1 MSRPSEF
8 TRQVVHTIVSRV
20 ALLPLGVIV
29 SALLARAL
37 GPAGRGELAVATAF
51 ATVCMQFGNLGLHT
65 SNTYFVARQRDLL
78 PTLTANTLALS
89 LGLGSLVALGIGIV
103 LTAFPGLA
111 PVHGAL
117 LGLSLVWVPL
127 GLASMLVQNL
137 LIGIQ
142 QVRVRNRVEIG
153 QQLIGILLLVGLLAL
168 GLATP
173 ASAYAASLLALVVAL
188 VWSLYRLGEHMDGR
202 LRPSF
207 DLLREHLRY
216 GLKSYF
222 TSLCAYLMLRV
233 DLLMI
238 QYMRGAEETGY
249 YSVAVNMADLIYM
262 IPATVSFILFP
273 QLSALSDPRQ
283 QWRRAVRV
291 TLQMA
296 ALLVPIALV
305 TSALA
310 PWVVRLLFGPEFL
323 PAVPAFRWLMPGIV
337 AYGATF
343 ALPFLMS
350 VGLPAPVLLIWAGL
364 VSLNVVLNWVLIG
377 RLGFVGASVSSSITY
392 VTCFVA
398 FTLYARR
405 VARDIAAAGRP

>member
-1 MSRPSEF
+1 M
-8 TRQVVHTIVSRV
+8 
-20 ALLPLGVIV
+20 

-51 ATVCMQFGNLGLHT
+51 ATVCMQLGNLGLHT

-89 LGLGSLVALGIGIV
+89 LGLGSLVALGIGAV
-103 LTAFPGLA
+103 LAAFPGLA

-153 QQLIGILLLVGLLAL
+153 QQLLGILLLLGLIGL

-173 ASAYAASLLALVVAL
+173 ARAYAASLLALVVAL
-188 VWSLYRLGEHMDGR
+188 LWSLYRLGEHIEGR
-202 LRPSF
+202 LRPSM

-233 DLLMI
+233 DLLMV
-238 QYMRGAEETGY
+238 QYMRGAEHIGY
-249 YSVAVNMADLIYM
+249 YSVAVNIADLIYM
-262 IPATVSFILFP
+262 IPATVSLILFP
-273 QLSALSDPRQ
+273 QLSAIADPR
-283 QWRRAVRV
+283 
-291 TLQMA
+291 
-296 ALLVPIALV
+296 
-305 TSALA
+305 SSGGA
-310 PWVVRLLFGPEFL
+310 P
-323 PAVPAFRWLMPGIV
+323 
-337 AYGATF
+337 
-343 ALPFLMS
+343 
-350 VGLPAPVLLIWAGL
+350 
-364 VSLNVVLNWVLIG
+364 
-377 RLGFVGASVSSSITY
+377 
-392 VTCFVA
+392 
-398 FTLYARR
+398 
-405 VARDIAAAGRP
+405 